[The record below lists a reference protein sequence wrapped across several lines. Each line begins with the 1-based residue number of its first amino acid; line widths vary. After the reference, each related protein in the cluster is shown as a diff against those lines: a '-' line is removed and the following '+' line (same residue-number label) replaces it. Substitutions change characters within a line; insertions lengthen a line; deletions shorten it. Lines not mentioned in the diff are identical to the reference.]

1 MKDQLIM
8 LLVFITLVFLDCI
21 TRWMAISYGRLQ
33 ALGHRE
39 IGIWQ
44 VVCGIPAARRAG
56 LIRSAVMKERG
67 VEKLILYHLA
77 VIAAAASD
85 FLLRMSGGESY
96 LSQAVIGYLGMTE
109 FVSIIENLSDA
120 GVKSMGEWVKGIKK

>member
-8 LLVFITLVFLDCI
+8 LLLFIALVFLDCL
-21 TRWMAISYGRLQ
+21 TRWMAISYERLRG
-33 ALGHRE
+33 LGGKD

-56 LIRSAVMKERG
+56 MIRSAVMKERG
-67 VEKLILYHLA
+67 VEKLILYHLS
-77 VIAAAASD
+77 VMAAAASD

-120 GVKSMGEWVKGIKK
+120 GVKSMGELVRGIRK